1 VCVQETEATVHRN
14 VNIYIYIYIKAF
26 WHILLKI
33 LLQALLVAIRG
44 GHATCLTAQGP

>member
-1 VCVQETEATVHRN
+1 VCVQETEAIVHRN
-14 VNIYIYIYIKAF
+14 VCIYIYMKVF

-44 GHATCLTAQGP
+44 GRATCLTAQGP